1 MKYINAYQHFIN
13 TKDALD
19 LLFLKLLF
27 VGPPRLGKT
36 TVRRR
41 LMGEIVDLISAGEEE
56 QLHSSTG
63 AVESG
68 HSVIVQNLSTCT
80 AVVAQAEWLAVKS
93 LMDEA
98 RMLFHNFADA
108 VKSKNVPT
116 HTTGIGADSDSFGEA
131 TAVYTTNQVHQ
142 REEPP
147 KPGLLDR
154 FLSKLK
160 LLTNRQQC
168 TNQQT
173 PVTIPKHLPESGG
186 NSEVAAIF
194 NEVSKQP
201 EFWKDVKHSFKA
213 YLRMEDTGG
222 QPELMDMLPAL
233 TIGPGLYLLFFSY
246 ELKLK
251 SVFEVFY
258 RSASGEKTSPRKSSF
273 TLEEMLLSTLSSISS
288 SNASSN
294 SMSAEETSSS
304 DMLKILE
311 SSKSVAYIVGTHK
324 DKVPEEDVASF
335 DEELQK
341 IIRDTDFFEKNIVQ
355 FCSDGKLVISMDN
368 MGGGAEEVSKIH
380 TLLEDTMEKNFKKFR
395 IPAVWLLFSLC
406 LRKRDVRTASMT
418 ICLELSSL
426 FNMSPYETKVAL
438 WFLHHHAGVMMY
450 FPNVPGLEDLVIIDI
465 QIVYDSVTN
474 IILRAMSFDS
484 VGQATAEKFRRT
496 GQFILKDLIE
506 SKAID
511 TDDLIPPRKLV
522 ALLVFLHIIA
532 QIFSSDASSN
542 EEEAVYIMPCVLE
555 STSNLELDLYHKEAC
570 KPFFAAPLMVR
581 YTCGFTPI
589 GIFPA
594 MIACLIANKLFI
606 FIKEGVKKNMVQFCF
621 GSKGSLVSFISRPK
635 YFEVI
640 ISCIPKFQSSIHKE
654 YMALRVEVENTLE
667 EASSRMNYSC
677 YKDYQFSFQ
686 CPSHVGDDH
695 LCVINR
701 EDTLPEVMLCILNR
715 DNPQPVLLQSQHQVW
730 YGQVGL
736 PFYLVQ
742 ILLLY
747 CIYCRKCLTLKR
759 IQESGQ
765 MVSGNNFTWLSFLLF
780 IRPDQFNKMVHR
792 LFSFYK

>member
-1 MKYINAYQHFIN
+1 M
-13 TKDALD
+13 D
-19 LLFLKLLF
+19 L
-27 VGPPRLGKT
+27 R
-36 TVRRR
+36 
-41 LMGEIVDLISAGEEE
+41 SAGEEE
-56 QLHSSTG
+56 QPHASTG

-68 HSVIVQNLSTCT
+68 HSVIVKNLSTST
-80 AVVAQAEWLAVKS
+80 AVVTQAEWSAVKN
-93 LMDEA
+93 LTDEA

-108 VKSKNVPT
+108 VKSKNVPM
-116 HTTGIGADSDSFGEA
+116 HTTGIGADSDSLGEA
-131 TAVYTTNQVHQ
+131 TAVYTTTTQVQ
-142 REEPP
+142 QQEQPP
-147 KPGLLDR
+147 EPGLLHR

-160 LLTNRQQC
+160 SLKNRRQRR
-168 TNQQT
+168 NQQAT
-173 PVTIPKHLPESGG
+173 VTVTKQLHESQYD
-186 NSEVAAIF
+186 SEVAAIF
-194 NEVSKQP
+194 REVSRQP

-251 SVFEVFY
+251 SMFKIFY
-258 RSASGEKTSPRKSSF
+258 QSATGEKTSPEKSSF
-273 TLEEMLLSTLSSISS
+273 TLEEMLLSTLSSISC

-294 SMSAEETSSS
+294 IMSGEKTNSS
-304 DMLKILE
+304 DMRNILE

-324 DKVPEEDVASF
+324 DKVSEEDVASF

-355 FCSDGKLVISMDN
+355 FCSEGKLVISMDN
-368 MGGGAEEVSKIH
+368 MGGGVEEVSKIR
-380 TLLEDTMEKNFKKFR
+380 TLLEGSMEKRFKKLR

-406 LRKRDVRTASMT
+406 LRMRDVRTASMEC
-418 ICLELSSL
+418 CLELSSIL
-426 FNMSPYETKVAL
+426 NMSPYETKIAL

-465 QIVYDSVTN
+465 QVVYDSVTN
-474 IILRAMSFDS
+474 IILRAMSFDN

-506 SKAID
+506 SNAIV
-511 TDDLIPPRKLV
+511 TDDMIPHHKLV

-532 QIFSSDASSN
+532 QIFSSDVSSN

-555 STSNLELDLYHKEAC
+555 NTSSEELDLYHNEAC
-570 KPFFAAPLMVR
+570 KAFFAAPLMVR

-589 GIFPA
+589 GIFPS
-594 MIACLIANKLFI
+594 MIACLVSNKLFF
-606 FIKEGVKKNMVQFCF
+606 FIKEGVKKNMVQFHF
-621 GSKGSLVSFISRPK
+621 GSKGSLVSFISRPR
-635 YFEVI
+635 YFEVV
-640 ISCIPKFQSSIHKE
+640 ISCMLPFQSFLHKE
-654 YMALRVEVENTLE
+654 CMALRVEVENTLE

-686 CPSHVGDDH
+686 CPSHVGGDH

-701 EDTLPEVMLCILNR
+701 EDSLPEVMWCITNR

-736 PFYLVQ
+736 AVVFYLVQ
-742 ILLLY
+742 NLLHL
-747 CIYCRKCLTLKR
+747 IY
-759 IQESGQ
+759 I
-765 MVSGNNFTWLSFLLF
+765 VGN
-780 IRPDQFNKMVHR
+780 
-792 LFSFYK
+792 Y